1 MKQLKKQA
9 KKTKTKSK
17 KIEDQS
23 KEIKALTQKKDKV
36 ETGAPYPDETE
47 KEDGGTK

>member
-1 MKQLKKQA
+1 MKKQA
-9 KKTKTKSK
+9 KKSKAKSK

-23 KEIKALTQKKDKV
+23 KEIKALKKDKV

>member
-1 MKQLKKQA
+1 MKKQA
-9 KKTKTKSK
+9 KKSKTKSK

-23 KEIKALTQKKDKV
+23 KEIKALKKDKV

-47 KEDGGTK
+47 EEEDGGTK